1 MIDKTFIF
9 ICLKDFFRN
18 KKKLS
23 KIFFTFFLSLFV
35 FSSVLVLESS
45 IKQEL
50 NKSSVMLLGGDFE
63 ITSGKNPIQKVILEK
78 IKKNFQISEIIEF
91 NTIIRNE
98 SESLPI
104 RVKAFDENYPL
115 VGELK
120 ITPEKV
126 MKNNENNIYVNKN
139 TGFILD
145 LKINQKVKIQDTFFV
160 VSGFIEDLPDLN
172 NFFSYGDFA
181 LIQKKSMN
189 SLDLNNLGSF
199 LQHKYKVVK
208 NQKNDQSL
216 KNLLKEEKNLKIR
229 SSNDLNEQLSKNSN
243 NFIFFLSIVS
253 ICSLLISGI
262 GLYNSLLSFINS
274 NRLQISIYK
283 SLGIS
288 KFRVKVLMIFQ
299 IILMLVFS
307 SLFSY
312 LLSILTVNNLNK
324 IFDTDLFS
332 SKYKFSFF
340 QYFAILSLSLI
351 ILMTFLFPITK
362 LLDKFNI
369 SDLLKKNRQNLEFS
383 FDKHSILICS
393 FFLTI
398 FISITSIISSKTYET
413 FLIFIFFIICLVLF
427 FYFSKFQNYLIYFLN
442 TNNITLRIIKKNIKN
457 FSNFNSIISISMGVG
472 FSIVFF
478 IFISSSSI
486 NSQINK
492 SMLNFAPDY
501 FFVGI
506 QKEDYKKFKYA
517 INELDEN
524 AKNKIVKIS
533 SARVT
538 KINDLAVEKII
549 SKQND
554 SFWFING
561 ERRIS
566 WQEKIPENNYLTKG
580 KWWDKESK
588 NLQLSIDDKVAHNFK
603 LNLGDKLTLN
613 IAGRN
618 VVGEIIN
625 FRKVDYTDMTIN
637 FAILINPQY
646 GNKIPFEHLAS
657 IKFSEN
663 KKINLKGLIDSFPN
677 ITYFDLRII
686 VKKTNDFLN
695 KVFLGGGLISSFVIF
710 IGLLVVCSSFKLIE
724 SFKNYQNMI
733 FKILGLKPKHI
744 IRILLI
750 EVFLISIPIIVSS
763 LLLSTVVSYVFI
775 NYIIGF
781 EWHYPATTIL
791 LISLT
796 FLISLTTV
804 IFISNFK
811 NLTKNTYSQLR
822 RL

>member
-18 KKKLS
+18 KKKLF

-63 ITSGKNPIQKVILEK
+63 ITSGKNPIQKVTLKK

-120 ITPEKV
+120 ITSEKV
-126 MKNNENNIYVNKN
+126 MKNNKNNIYVNKN

-160 VSGFIEDLPDLN
+160 VSGFIEDLPELN

-208 NQKNDQSL
+208 NQKNDQIL

-274 NRLQISIYK
+274 NRLQISVYK
-283 SLGIS
+283 SLGLS

-299 IILMLVFS
+299 IILMLIFS

-312 LLSILTVNNLNK
+312 LLSILTINNLNK

-351 ILMTFLFPITK
+351 ILMTFLFPIMK
-362 LLDKFNI
+362 LLDKFNV

-427 FYFSKFQNYLIYFLN
+427 FYISKFQNYLIYYLKIN
-442 TNNITLRIIKKNIKN
+442 HITLRIIKKNIKN
-457 FSNFNSIISISMGVG
+457 FSNFNSIIAISMGVG

-492 SMLNFAPDY
+492 SILNFAPDY
-501 FFVGI
+501 FFVGV

-524 AKNKIVKIS
+524 SKNKIVKIS

-580 KWWDKESK
+580 KWWNKEIK
-588 NLQLSIDDKVAHNFK
+588 NLQLSIDDKVADNFK

-663 KKINLKGLIDSFPN
+663 KKINLRGLIDLFPN

-695 KVFLGGGLISSFVIF
+695 KVFIGGGLISSFVIL

-763 LLLSTVVSYVFI
+763 LLLSTIVSYIFI

-781 EWHYPATTIL
+781 EWYYPVTTIL
-791 LISLT
+791 LISFA

-804 IFISNFK
+804 IFISNLK
-811 NLTKNTYSQLR
+811 NLTKNSYNQLR